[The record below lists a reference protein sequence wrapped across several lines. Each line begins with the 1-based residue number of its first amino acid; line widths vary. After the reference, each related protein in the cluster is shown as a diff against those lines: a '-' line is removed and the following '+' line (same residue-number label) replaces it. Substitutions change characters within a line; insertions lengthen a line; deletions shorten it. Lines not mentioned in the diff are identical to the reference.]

1 LAEASQVRR
10 GDRTNWALINGYS
23 IEPGE
28 AFFESIGRPG
38 LFSWQNGRTERVL
51 RGLRV
56 RLVDFSFLVKHTSA
70 GRGSCME
77 PRLVTVAV
85 GDLAREVP
93 AVRVAPRTLL
103 PTIAGS
109 IPHPLGRPPG
119 CPFHPRCPDAIPGI
133 CAERVPAL
141 RPVGPG
147 QRASCF
153 LYHRD
158 EADEP

>member
-1 LAEASQVRR
+1 MFIRSLSEGFCSNWPLLANVFTARIAVRAKNSMLTAIDHRPNEWLAFLGSFRERRGRVEPLHAFRLAEASQVRR

-70 GRGSCME
+70 GRGS
-77 PRLVTVAV
+77 TGGKV
-85 GDLAREVP
+85 G
-93 AVRVAPRTLL
+93 
-103 PTIAGS
+103 
-109 IPHPLGRPPG
+109 
-119 CPFHPRCPDAIPGI
+119 
-133 CAERVPAL
+133 L
-141 RPVGPG
+141 R
-147 QRASCF
+147 
-153 LYHRD
+153 
-158 EADEP
+158 